1 MRTLVIVTVV
11 LSLGLVTLTILGVL
25 AYLDLRDR
33 GDIEDRLAG
42 ADLRMEDFGKGLY
55 QLENSV
61 AGMAEFFMDGGWEG
75 VAASENLYDDDG
87 EYAYWTPYALFEA
100 LGQTDREMSRLLTAW
115 SGGDFRMTDWFYET
129 VEDLR
134 QALHNLLDVLDL
146 YRAPR

>member
-1 MRTLVIVTVV
+1 MRTLVIATVV
-11 LSLGLVTLTILGVL
+11 LSLGLVTLTVLGVL

-33 GDIEDRLAG
+33 DDIEDRLAG

-61 AGMAEFFMDGGWEG
+61 IGMAEFFMDEGWEG
-75 VAASENLYDDDG
+75 STESRDVYDDDG

-100 LGQTDREMSRLLTAW
+100 LGQADREMSRLITAW

-134 QALHNLLDVLDL
+134 QALRNLLDVLDA

>member
-11 LSLGLVTLTILGVL
+11 LSLGLVTLTVLGVL

-61 AGMAEFFMDGGWEG
+61 AGLTSRVLFVMVPIRERSSSAIR
-75 VAASENLYDDDG
+75 ENIK
-87 EYAYWTPYALFEA
+87 
-100 LGQTDREMSRLLTAW
+100 
-115 SGGDFRMTDWFYET
+115 
-129 VEDLR
+129 
-134 QALHNLLDVLDL
+134 
-146 YRAPR
+146 